1 MVTRLTDL
9 SANDDGE
16 RSIKYS
22 GNDEL
27 DDKTLDY
34 FTGPT
39 SRFFFEV
46 GLLNLD
52 TDFLSHDVETW
63 LQQSS
68 FQEALKIAQALKV
81 VSDSADRAIALA
93 TNFNLSLTKRDD
105 EKQCLYQVVEA
116 HRKQFPNANKSTFLE
131 QLE

>member
-1 MVTRLTDL
+1 MVARLTDL
-9 SANDDGE
+9 SANGDGE

-46 GLLNLD
+46 LNLD

-63 LQQSS
+63 PQQSS

-81 VSDSADRAIALA
+81 VSDSAERAIALA
-93 TNFNLSLTKRDD
+93 TNFNLSLTKRED
-105 EKQCLYQVVEA
+105 EKQYLYQVVEA